1 MSCDTMSYRF
11 RISTPK
17 GYGMFFEYLDTL
29 RMSGKRHFTFQG
41 IMHDLQISEA
51 SAKSGLYRL
60 KKANKII
67 TPIKGL
73 YVIVPPEHQ
82 PYGSIPAEEL
92 VPIIMKHLK
101 ADYYVGLLSAGLFFG
116 ATHQKPA
123 RFQVI
128 TNKRIKHSLAFGDI
142 VIELVYKKSLDGLP
156 TQDFVVATGYLKV
169 STPELLAIDLFK
181 YSKRAGG
188 ISHIATVLSELTL
201 RIDENHLIELA
212 EKLGEICQ
220 IQRLG
225 FVLERI
231 EVMEDEEKK
240 QQVINRL
247 AEYLENVERP
257 YVSLVPYI
265 SRTGHSKCSKWKIIE
280 NTDFESDL

>member
-1 MSCDTMSYRF
+1 
-11 RISTPK
+11 
-17 GYGMFFEYLDTL
+17 MFFEYLDTL
-29 RMSGKRHFTFQG
+29 RRSGKRCFTFQG
-41 IMHDLQISEA
+41 VINDLQISEA
-51 SAKSGLYRL
+51 SAKSGIHRL

-67 TPIKGL
+67 SPVKGL

-92 VPIIMKHLK
+92 VPIIMKYLQ
-101 ADYYVGLLSAGLFFG
+101 ADYYVGLLSSGLFFG

-128 TNKRIKHSLAFGDI
+128 SNKRIKHSLEFGD
-142 VIELVYKKSLDGLP
+142 VAIELIYKKFLDGLP
-156 TQDFVVATGYLKV
+156 TQDFVVSTGYLKV
-169 STPELLAIDLFK
+169 STPELLVIDLFK
-181 YSKRAGG
+181 YPKRAGG
-188 ISHIATVLSELTL
+188 ISHIATVLSELTPCL
-201 RIDENHLIELA
+201 DANSFIDLA

-240 QQVINRL
+240 HQIVSRL
-247 AEYLENVERP
+247 AEYLRNVKRP

-265 SRTGHSKCSKWKIIE
+265 SRTGHPKCSKWKIIE
-280 NTDFESDL
+280 NSDFESDL

>member
-1 MSCDTMSYRF
+1 
-11 RISTPK
+11 
-17 GYGMFFEYLDTL
+17 MFFEYLDTL

-41 IMHDLQISEA
+41 IINDLKISEA
-51 SAKSGLYRL
+51 SAKSGLCRL
-60 KKANKII
+60 RKANKII
-67 TPIKGL
+67 SPIKGL

-92 VPIIMKHLK
+92 VPIIMKHLQ

-128 TNKRIKHSLAFGDI
+128 TNKRIKHSLEFGD
-142 VIELVYKKSLDGLP
+142 VAIELIYKESLDGLP
-156 TQDFVVATGYLKV
+156 IQDFVVSTGYLKV

-181 YSKRAGG
+181 YPKRAGG
-188 ISHIATVLSELTL
+188 ISHIATVLSELTPC
-201 RIDENHLIELA
+201 IDPSRLIELA

-240 QQVINRL
+240 QQIVSRL
-247 AEYLENVERP
+247 AEYLGNMERP

-265 SRTGHSKCSKWKIIE
+265 TRTGHSKCSKWKIIE

>member
-123 RFQVI
+123 RFQLI
-128 TNKRIKHSLAFGDI
+128 TN
-142 VIELVYKKSLDGLP
+142 
-156 TQDFVVATGYLKV
+156 
-169 STPELLAIDLFK
+169 
-181 YSKRAGG
+181 
-188 ISHIATVLSELTL
+188 
-201 RIDENHLIELA
+201 
-212 EKLGEICQ
+212 
-220 IQRLG
+220 
-225 FVLERI
+225 
-231 EVMEDEEKK
+231 
-240 QQVINRL
+240 
-247 AEYLENVERP
+247 
-257 YVSLVPYI
+257 
-265 SRTGHSKCSKWKIIE
+265 
-280 NTDFESDL
+280 